1 MSYNQQNNDLF
12 SYQGTINRKN
22 YIINILIV
30 LALFIGISLVHFEN
44 FAEYVNPKFLYSI
57 LLFMVDLFK
66 FVILISAISL
76 VYRRIADFSNLKS
89 IKYNVVVKKI
99 FFILFV
105 FPVIYIFCLRF
116 FVDIIPIMRNFLD
129 LFVFFIL
136 IPLSIFT
143 TIILAFIKGNN

>member
-1 MSYNQQNNDLF
+1 MSYNQPNNDLF

-30 LALFIGISLVHFEN
+30 IALFVGISLVHFEN
-44 FAEYVNPKFLYSI
+44 FAEYVNPNFLYSI

-66 FVILISAISL
+66 FVILMSAISL
-76 VYRRIADFSNLKS
+76 VYRRIADFSNLKYMQ
-89 IKYNVVVKKI
+89 YNVAIKKI

-116 FVDIIPIMRNFLD
+116 FIDIIPIMRNFLD
-129 LFVFFIL
+129 FVVFFIL
-136 IPLSIFT
+136 IPFSIFSAF
-143 TIILAFIKGNN
+143 ILAFIKGNK